1 MKLLIRLIIRT
12 AIYTLLFMAI
22 ARVLPSMFQIDTVST
37 AIIASFV
44 LVVLNWTVKPILHII
59 SFPITFITFGLF
71 SFVISAITLEI
82 TSALMGQMHFNFN
95 GFGSALVVAVIL
107 AACNSIIN
115 SFAKDN
121 FEKRV

>member
-1 MKLLIRLIIRT
+1 MKLLIKT

-22 ARVLPSMFQIDTVST
+22 ARVLPNMFQIDTVVT

-44 LVVLNWTVKPILHII
+44 LVLLNWSVKPLLHII

-71 SFVISAITLEI
+71 SFVISAITLEL
-82 TSALMGQMHFNFN
+82 TSMVMGSQHFNFN

-107 AACNSIIN
+107 AICNSIIN
-115 SFAKDN
+115 SFAMNN
-121 FEKRV
+121 FQKRV

>member
-1 MKLLIRLIIRT
+1 MRVLIKT

-22 ARVLPSMFQIDTVST
+22 ARVLPNMFRIDTVLT

-44 LVVLNWTVKPILHII
+44 LVLLNWTVKPILHII

-71 SFVISAITLEI
+71 SFVISAITLEL
-82 TSALMGQMHFNFN
+82 TSAIMGSQHFYFN

-107 AACNSIIN
+107 AICNSIIN
-115 SFAKDN
+115 SFTMDN
-121 FEKRV
+121 FQKRV